1 MPTISICHYDWSKV
15 GNTLVNN
22 DTRWPKPGSSMGV
35 IVITVGPWLVIHWC
49 TNVGTKLGST
59 VRLVS
64 KQRGFELV
72 QHPWSNRRHGTGLTL
87 GQRAIAGWVVS
98 LTRLAINSYLQT
110 SVYSFI

>member
-1 MPTISICHYDWSKV
+1 MALHLQMPTISICHYDWSKV
-15 GNTLVNN
+15 GNTLFSK
-22 DTRWPKPGSSMGV
+22 DARWPNPGSSMGV

-87 GQRAIAGWVVS
+87 GQRAIAGWV
-98 LTRLAINSYLQT
+98 
-110 SVYSFI
+110 